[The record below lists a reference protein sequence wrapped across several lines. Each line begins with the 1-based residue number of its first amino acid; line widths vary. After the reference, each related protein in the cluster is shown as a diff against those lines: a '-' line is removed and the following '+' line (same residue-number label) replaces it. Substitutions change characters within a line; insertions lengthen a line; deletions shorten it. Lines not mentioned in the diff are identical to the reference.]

1 MFHVFSCEKLFS
13 YTHHLA
19 NFGMADEGAGVFGKA
34 LDRMDAVKSPPLT
47 DSWCPLPNTPVPKFH
62 VR

>member
-1 MFHVFSCEKLFS
+1 
-13 YTHHLA
+13 
-19 NFGMADEGAGVFGKA
+19 MADEGAGVFGKA